1 MWGWGFA
8 LGGLVSGAAA
18 MAFFV
23 WRRDLLAM
31 IVFHTITD
39 AMGLVIVPMYSDW
52 WRTSALS

>member
-1 MWGWGFA
+1 
-8 LGGLVSGAAA
+8 

-39 AMGLVIVPMYSDW
+39 ATGLVVVPLLSEW
-52 WRTSALS
+52 WKSPALS